1 MSNRILI
8 LSLAACPLFAAG
20 ETAQSTTTPANR
32 CEQAIPSTLGNAKT
46 VGAETA
52 RNCFQRADDHNAV
65 GNAKTVGANSVA
77 VYVETPQS
85 ATVGNS
91 KTVGGR

>member
-8 LSLAACPLFAAG
+8 LTLAACPLFAAG
-20 ETAQSTTTPANR
+20 DTAQTTTAPANR
-32 CEQAIPSTLGNAKT
+32 CEQSIPSTLGNAKT
-46 VGAETA
+46 VGTETA
-52 RNCFQRADDHNAV
+52 RNCFQRADDRSAI
-65 GNAKTVGANSVA
+65 GNAKTIGAHSGA

-85 ATVGNS
+85 VTVGNS